1 MEQVTEQVDGILRQR
16 VVESIGG
23 LLPRVLK
30 RDLPAVPESTRLF
43 DDLQLTSST
52 TLELL
57 LEVEEDLDIQIDVE
71 DIDQSHL
78 QSIGSL
84 ADFVAEHAVAN
95 D

>member
-30 RDLPAVPESTRLF
+30 RDLPDVPESTRLF